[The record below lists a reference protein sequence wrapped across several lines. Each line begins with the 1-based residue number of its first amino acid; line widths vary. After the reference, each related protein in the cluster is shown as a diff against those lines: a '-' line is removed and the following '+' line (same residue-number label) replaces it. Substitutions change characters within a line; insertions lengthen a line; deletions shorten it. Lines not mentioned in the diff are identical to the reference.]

1 MENFDL
7 NLQKQNNI
15 VSEPSQPP
23 KRNTRRFLAIILVL
37 MALVA
42 SFRVGYASGNKGYIF
57 EPKSF
62 KIINQSDAPVAVD
75 YSLLWDALDLVGQK
89 YINKDSINQEQ
100 VLYGAIRGAVA
111 AAGDQYTEFFDPKDL
126 AEFNTQLGGSFDGIG
141 AEISKKDNN
150 IVIIP
155 LDDSPAAKAGLRPQ
169 DVLVKINGES
179 AVDMTVDV
187 AASKIRGPRGTS
199 VTLTIYRQG
208 ESSAFDVTIK
218 RDKIDIKSVKL
229 SYKNIGDK
237 KIAIIELS
245 RFGSDTSDAFAKAV
259 NDLLVAGAKGVVIDQ
274 RNNPGGYLETSVD
287 LASYW
292 LPKGQLVVTEAR
304 SNSDNQAYN
313 SSGYGRL
320 SGIKT
325 VIIMNSGSA
334 SAAEILA
341 GALHDN
347 KAATL
352 VGDKSFGKGSVQQLF
367 NLPDNKG
374 AVKITVAKWITPAGK
389 NLDKDGL
396 VPDIEVKLTDEDIAA
411 KRDPQLDRAVEEAA
425 K

>member
-1 MENFDL
+1 MENFDP
-7 NLQKQNNI
+7 NLQQQANFNI
-15 VSEPSQPP
+15 EPVPP
-23 KRNTRRFLAIILVL
+23 KKHTRRFLAVILII

-42 SFRVGYASGNKGYIF
+42 SFRIGYISGNKGYVF

-62 KIINQSDAPVAVD
+62 KVINQSDAPATVD
-75 YSLLWDALDLVGQK
+75 YDLLWDALDLVNQK
-89 YINKDSINQEQ
+89 YIDKGSINQEK
-100 VLYGAIRGAVA
+100 VLYGAIRGAVG

-126 AEFNTQLGGSFDGIG
+126 EEFNTQLGGTFDGIG
-141 AEISKKDNN
+141 AEITKKDNN
-150 IVIIP
+150 IVVIP

-169 DVLVKINGES
+169 DILVKINNES
-179 AVDMTVDV
+179 VIDMTIDE

-199 VTLTIYRQG
+199 VTLTLYRQG
-208 ESSAFDVTIK
+208 ESATFDVTIQ
-218 RDKIDIKSVKL
+218 REKIDVKSVKL
-229 SYKNIGDK
+229 SYKTVGDK
-237 KIAIIELS
+237 KIAVIELS

-292 LPKGQLVVTEAR
+292 LPKGQLVVNEAR
-304 SNSDNQAYN
+304 NNNDNQAYN
-313 SSGYGRL
+313 SLGYGRL

-347 KAATL
+347 KVATL
-352 VGDKSFGKGSVQQLF
+352 VGEKSFGKGSVQQLF

-374 AVKITVAKWITPAGK
+374 AVKVTVAKWITPAGK

-396 VPDIEVKLTDEDIAA
+396 VPDIEVKLTDEDRAA
-411 KRDPQLDRAVEEAA
+411 NRDPQLDRAVEEAA